1 MSNRITDLND
11 ILFDQLRRLNDPS
24 TKGETLDDEIERS
37 KAITLVAREVLTTG
51 RLALD
56 AEKARGDLVGI
67 MPMPDMLESR
77 KALN

>member
-1 MSNRITDLND
+1 VSNRIIDLND

-24 TKGETLDDEIERS
+24 VKGDELDSEIERS
-37 KAITLVAREVLTTG
+37 KAITIISREVLNTG

-77 KALN
+77 RALN

>member
-1 MSNRITDLND
+1 MSNRIIDLND